1 MVRKKIHHPEMRT
14 TYLLKPGQTLENTK
28 VSERTRA
35 LIVTKDT
42 FQRFTFQRF
51 VDYTTE
57 ENRIAAQQE
66 KEAAKIA
73 ALKKATYEKSKSWDI
88 TIENIKARQK
98 KELLSKRQKSEEE
111 RKMFVKEM
119 TEKKVA
125 ERAEVVQQARKLLQ
139 QKRPLCRQI
148 NRALLVSE
156 CLRELDAQVAFQK
169 TIRAIDKEHDV
180 RYANSIKT
188 DVAKY
193 EEQKRQETEERMK
206 KIKNYRTALKK
217 QIEENER
224 DNKLKEAEALE
235 TEKQEQRNTTRDMQL
250 TKEKEM
256 QNLLNKK
263 KRLQQFFKEAIE
275 EKKRF
280 ELELKHNEESEDRAL
295 EISREAKNRIQ
306 KMHKSLALKEK
317 KEKARRLQIIAEQ
330 HVSTEQA
337 HEAKEQ
343 EILKKA
349 IEEKEA
355 AEAEKRKA
363 QKEREEKMRAL
374 MEEYKLHDAAVKTK
388 QRQEEKDLR
397 AWEMM
402 QRFKRDEYDKQ
413 TDLED
418 RKQQW
423 QQKLEYGNELRKDF
437 EEKERIEKNREKEIL
452 EVEAIKAAIEKAN
465 QRILLYGN
473 EVLEE
478 SKGVRPLYPI
488 VKVIEEIKKEMG
500 LAPNKKKIGEST
512 VKAERPRRKYR
523 GRRCTCPK
531 PVPVDQIY
539 YLQ

>member
-1 MVRKKIHHPEMRT
+1 MVRKKIHDPEMRT
-14 TYLLKPGQTLENTK
+14 TYVLKAGQTLENTK
-28 VSERTRA
+28 VSERARA
-35 LIVTKDT
+35 LVVTKD
-42 FQRFTFQRF
+42 TFQRF

-57 ENRIAAQQE
+57 EDRIAAQRE

-73 ALKKATYEKSKSWDI
+73 ALKKATYEKSKTWDS
-88 TIENIKARQK
+88 TIQNIKARQRE
-98 KELLSKRQKSEEE
+98 ELLSKRKKSEEE
-111 RKMFVKEM
+111 RRVFVKEM

-125 ERAEVVQQARKLLQ
+125 ERAEVVQQARRLLQ

-156 CLRELDAQVAFQK
+156 CLRELDAQVTFQK
-169 TIRAIDKEHDV
+169 AIRAMDQEHDV
-180 RYANSIKT
+180 KYANSIKT

-193 EEQKRQETEERMK
+193 EELKKQEAEERTK
-206 KIKNYRTALKK
+206 KTRDYRTALKK

-224 DNKLKEAEALE
+224 DNKLKATEELEAE
-235 TEKQEQRNTTRDMQL
+235 KRDQRNTTQDMQL

-256 QNLLNKK
+256 QDILNKK
-263 KRLQQFFKEAIE
+263 KRLQKFFKEAIE

-280 ELELKHNEESEDRAL
+280 ELELKHNDELEDRAL
-295 EISREAKNRIQ
+295 EVYRKAKDRVRKI
-306 KMHKSLALKEK
+306 HKSLALKEK
-317 KEKARRLQIIAEQ
+317 EEKARQTQIIAEQ

-337 HEAKEQ
+337 REAKERD
-343 EILKKA
+343 ILKKA
-349 IEEKEA
+349 VEEKEA
-355 AEAEKRKA
+355 AEVEKRKA

-374 MEEYKLHDAAVKTK
+374 MEEYRLHDAAAKTR
-388 QRQEEKDLR
+388 QRQEEKELR

-413 TDLED
+413 TNLEE

-423 QQKLEYGNELRKDF
+423 QQKLEYGNELRKDI
-437 EEKERIEKNREKEIL
+437 EEKQVDKEREKEVL
-452 EVEAIKAAIEKAN
+452 EVEATKAAMEKAN
-465 QRILLYGN
+465 QRILVYGD

-488 VKVIEEIKKEMG
+488 IKVIEEIKKEMG
-500 LAPNKKKIGEST
+500 LTPSKKKLEEST

-523 GRRCTCPK
+523 ARRRCVCPK